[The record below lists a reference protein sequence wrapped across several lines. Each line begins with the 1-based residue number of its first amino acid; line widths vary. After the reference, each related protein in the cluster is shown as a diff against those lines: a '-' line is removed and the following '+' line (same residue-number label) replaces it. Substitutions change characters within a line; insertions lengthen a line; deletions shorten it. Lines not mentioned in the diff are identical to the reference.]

1 MRKLEVK
8 RIRDSHPQ
16 LGTKEECYQNH
27 YKMIHEVAKKF
38 GHLRF
43 HGIDPDDLVS
53 EGTIGLLIAYD
64 RFDPGKTSAKKFSA
78 FAYPYI
84 KGFILRYL
92 ETRAQLIH
100 IPFHSG
106 LQPKSITRLDRMI
119 KFKDG
124 TELGLAETIAAEE
137 DDTEFVVDQFI
148 CTLTPV
154 EQETVRMMM
163 SGYLHREIGK
173 AVGVSANTIGQY
185 KNRIALKYI
194 QIAQ

>member
-1 MRKLEVK
+1 MKKLPTK

-16 LGTKEECYQNH
+16 LGTKEECYQNN
-27 YKMIHEVAKKF
+27 YKMVLDIVRKF
-38 GHLRF
+38 EHLRF
-43 HGIDPDDLVS
+43 YGIDLDDLIS

-64 RFDPGKTSAKKFSA
+64 RFDPGKTSAKKFST

-106 LQPKSITRLDRMI
+106 LKPKSFTRIDRMI

-137 DDTEFVVDQFI
+137 DDTEFAVDQFI

-154 EQETVRMMM
+154 EQETVKRMMD
-163 SGYLHREIGK
+163 GYLHREIGK
-173 AVGVSANTIGQY
+173 ALGVSANTIGQY
-185 KNRIALKYI
+185 KNRIALKYTR
-194 QIAQ
+194 IAQ